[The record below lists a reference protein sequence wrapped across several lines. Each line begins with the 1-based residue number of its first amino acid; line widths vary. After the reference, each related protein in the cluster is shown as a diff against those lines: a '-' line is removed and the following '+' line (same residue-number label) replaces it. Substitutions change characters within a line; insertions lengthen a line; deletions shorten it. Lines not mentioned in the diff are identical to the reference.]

1 MASQNKDR
9 TPVTSQT
16 PPPAP
21 SSKPISSSTSLR
33 ARQEAVATGHPLAA
47 QTAMD
52 ILARGGTAV
61 DAAIA
66 ADAILGVV
74 EPMATGLGGDSLAM
88 LLPPGEAPLTYNG
101 TGKSPRALTPD
112 HVADLPGRKIPE
124 RHPYSVTVPG
134 LARGWADL
142 HARFGRLPFADL
154 LAPAAKLARE
164 GFEVAPI
171 CAREWQI
178 FAKVI
183 QNDPASNAIYQGGA
197 IPQAGERFRNPA
209 LADLLDAIA
218 MEGPDAFYK
227 GKAAE
232 AIERAAKA
240 RGALLTAEDLA
251 AHEGFFDRPVRRMF
265 KGIEILECPPNT
277 HGIGVLKAL
286 ERLDAMNLPMD
297 DPTSMVEVV
306 KATREGMKYARETVA
321 DPSGNTVCT
330 AIVDREGFAVTLMSS
345 IFKRF
350 GSGIGVPELGICLQN
365 RGHGFSAPGHINGVA
380 GDKRPY
386 HTVIPA
392 AALKDGRFHAVF
404 GVVGGLMQPQG
415 HIQMMVRLAAW
426 GQDVQE
432 AMNAPRWRLE
442 SDTQI
447 ALETGSDPAFAEA
460 LRAAGFE
467 DATGAGELGGRSDF
481 GGSQC
486 VMRTDDGGLI
496 AGSDPRK
503 DGTKLGR

>member
-1 MASQNKDR
+1 M
-9 TPVTSQT
+9 TPPVTSPVT
-16 PPPAP
+16 STEFSSPPSPDR
-21 SSKPISSSTSLR
+21 SVSGKSLS
-33 ARQEAVATGHPLAA
+33 AKTEAVATGHPLAA
-47 QTAMD
+47 QTAMEM
-52 ILARGGTAV
+52 LGRGGTAV

-88 LLPPGEAPLTYNG
+88 LLPPGEPPLTYNG
-101 TGKSPRALTPD
+101 TGKSPIALTAE
-112 HVADLPGRKIPE
+112 HVADLPGQKIPE

-164 GFEVAPI
+164 GFAVAPI
-171 CAREWQI
+171 CAREWRI
-178 FAKVI
+178 FAQVI
-183 QNDPASNAIYQGGA
+183 QNDPASNAIYKGDA
-197 IPQAGERFRNPA
+197 IPKAGDLFQNPA
-209 LADLLDAIA
+209 LADLLDALA
-218 MEGPDAFYK
+218 KDGPDAFYK
-227 GKAAE
+227 GERAE

-240 RGALLTAEDLA
+240 RGALLTTEDLA
-251 AHEGFFDRPVRRMF
+251 SHQGFYDRPVRRMF
-265 KGIEILECPPNT
+265 KGIEVLECPPNT

-286 ERLDAMNLPMD
+286 EVLNTMDLPIS
-297 DPTSMVEVV
+297 DPMSMVEVV
-306 KATREGMKYARETVA
+306 KATREGMKYARKTVA

-345 IFKRF
+345 VFKRF

-380 GDKRPY
+380 GGKRPY

-415 HIQMMVRLAAW
+415 HIQMMMRLAAW

-447 ALETGSDPAFAEA
+447 ALESGSDPAFAVA
-460 LRAAGFE
+460 LKAAGFE
-467 DATGAGELGGRSDF
+467 DANGAGELGGRSDF
-481 GGSQC
+481 GGAQC
-486 VMRTDDGGLI
+486 VMRGPDGGLI